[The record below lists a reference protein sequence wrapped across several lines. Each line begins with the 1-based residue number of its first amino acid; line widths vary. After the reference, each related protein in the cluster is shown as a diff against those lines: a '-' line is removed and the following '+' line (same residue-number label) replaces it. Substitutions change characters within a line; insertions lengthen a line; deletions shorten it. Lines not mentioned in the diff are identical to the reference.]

1 VTTAQPKSDSWEPT
15 SVPASED
22 QPPGL
27 TAPTPAWFRLMA
39 NDGQSGNAMRG
50 DRHHCAMDP
59 TRIGIVGVGTVSL
72 RGIHAD
78 THYGHFVVSDARGA
92 RYDGLADW
100 FDPVDQPTRSITGA
114 REELASLLGPGL
126 GPCLDLACG
135 TGGSFDA
142 IRSSGRTVV
151 GLDVSAD
158 QLRRAR
164 DRESK
169 LVRADAAALPFADG
183 AFSAVVA
190 AWMSTD
196 VDDLGRVLAEAA
208 RVLRTGGVLVLYGAH
223 PCFNGPAVGTR
234 GTGRESSIPATAK
247 GAGSRVRPGG
257 VTGSGAGS
265 GCDTF
270 PSRT

>member
-1 VTTAQPKSDSWEPT
+1 
-15 SVPASED
+15 
-22 QPPGL
+22 
-27 TAPTPAWFRLMA
+27 
-39 NDGQSGNAMRG
+39 MRG

-72 RGIHAD
+72 RGVQAD
-78 THYGHFVVSDARGA
+78 THYGHFMVSDARGA

-114 REELASLLGPGL
+114 REELASLLGPGP

-135 TGGSFDA
+135 TGGFFDA

-164 DRESK
+164 ERESK

-183 AFSAVVA
+183 VFSAVVA

-196 VDDLGRVLAEAA
+196 VDDLGRVLAEVA
-208 RVLRTGGVLVLYGAH
+208 RVLRTGGVLVVYGAH
-223 PCFNGPAVGTR
+223 PCFNGPAVRTREDGTR
-234 GTGRESSIPATAK
+234 VVHPGYREGRWFESSPWWGDGIRRRVGMRHVPLAELLNALI
-247 GAGSRVRPGG
+247 GAGLSITRVLEPGIEPVPAALALRAVRSRAD
-257 VTGSGAGS
+257 SL
-265 GCDTF
+265 
-270 PSRT
+270 